1 MKTLSIK
8 KKKDSEG
15 TIINTLNYD
24 ICIDGKPI
32 DAKCLKSIGIKLE
45 ANERAVVSLDYVV
58 DNIDIES
65 IPIQKIEEG
74 NDDQEFISMWTM

>member
-1 MKTLSIK
+1 MQ
-8 KKKDSEG
+8 
-15 TIINTLNYD
+15 
-24 ICIDGKPI
+24 
-32 DAKCLKSIGIKLE
+32 SIGIKLE